1 MLSSR
6 AVPAFLLCLALVGA
20 SLVEPGSAQQGS
32 TTPEGGQAEAAAPQA
47 PPQTGEAQTQPT
59 FRTGINF
66 VRVDVIV
73 GDRKDEPVTDLSQK
87 DFELFE
93 DGKPR
98 EIEQF
103 SLVRTDGNPRP
114 GAPPPRA
121 IRNAADEEIEASRE
135 DTRVFVIFL
144 DDYHVRRA
152 NSISIREPLKRF
164 VQNQLRPNDMVAVM
178 YPLTPVTVMSF
189 TRNHNTILTAVE
201 RFTGRKFDYTPMNEI
216 EYQYQRLS
224 TEEIER
230 IRNDVVLTALEG
242 LSVRLG
248 ALREGRKSVVFV
260 SEGFTA
266 LLPPQMRRAD
276 ASMPA
281 NPLEVERQARAQDSP
296 REYTAEWFNMTDIFQ
311 KMRNVFNAA
320 NRNNTSIYSLDPR
333 GLAPFEYG
341 FDDLPGGPP
350 PSFATDSRALR
361 MTQDTLRTLSEE
373 TDGRAIVNRNTL
385 DQGLAQVTRDSSYY
399 YLLGYTSQA
408 PTDGKFHEISVR
420 VRRRDTN
427 VRARKGFWAVTNED
441 VIRAANPTPEIAKPV
456 QTALASIS
464 TSVQAGKYVRTW
476 VGAERG
482 ESGKTRVTLVWEPLA
497 MPPGDRRE
505 PAMHVSLMAATS
517 AGSLVFRGRAPEK
530 SSTTPSAATG
540 PLTAGPRRLVFEAP
554 PGKLELRMTVEG
566 ASGGTLDQEIR
577 DFVVPDLTTP
587 QVVLST
593 PRVYRARTLPEL
605 RLIVADANAVPAAGR
620 EFSRTERVLVRFNAY
635 APGTEK
641 PQATAALLNRGGKK
655 MSDLA
660 VSVTDADQGMH
671 EITLAL
677 ASVPAG
683 EYLVEITV
691 KGASGDVKELV
702 PFRVT
707 S

>member
-1 MLSSR
+1 MG
-6 AVPAFLLCLALVGA
+6 V
-20 SLVEPGSAQQGS
+20 SLVEHGSAQQDS
-32 TTPEGGQAEAAAPQA
+32 TTTQQGQAEATPPPA
-47 PPQTGEAQTQPT
+47 PPQAGDAQPQTPT

-73 GDRKDEPVTDLSQK
+73 GDRKDQPVTDLSQS
-87 DFELFE
+87 DFEVFE
-93 DGKPR
+93 DGERR

-103 SLVRTDGNPRP
+103 ALVRTDGTPKP

-135 DTRVFVIFL
+135 GTRIFVIFL

-152 NSISIREPLKRF
+152 NSITIREPLKRF
-164 VQNQLRPNDMVAVM
+164 VQNQLRPNDMIAVM
-178 YPLTPVTVMSF
+178 YPLTPVTIMTF

-201 RFTGRKFDYTPMNEI
+201 RFTGRKFDYTPMNEF
-216 EYQYQRLS
+216 ESQYQRLS
-224 TEEIER
+224 TEEVER

-248 ALREGRKSVVFV
+248 SLREGRKTVIFV

-281 NPLEVERQARAQDSP
+281 NPLEVERAAAAQDSP
-296 REYTAEWFNMTDIFQ
+296 REYTAEWFGMADIYQ
-311 KMRNVFNAA
+311 KLRNVFNAA

-341 FDDLPGGPP
+341 FDDLASGPP

-361 MTQDTLRTLSEE
+361 MTQDTLRSLAEE

-385 DQGLAQVTRDSSYY
+385 DQGLAQVARDSSYY

-420 VRRRDTN
+420 VKRRDVN
-427 VRARKGFWAVTNED
+427 VRSRKGFWAATNED
-441 VIRAANPTPEIAKPV
+441 VIRASNPTPEVAKPV
-456 QTALASIS
+456 QAALASIS

-476 VGAERG
+476 VGSERG
-482 ESGKTRVTLVWEPLA
+482 EGGKTRVTLVWEPLS

-505 PAMHVSLMAATS
+505 PAVHVSLLAATS
-517 AGSLVFRGRAPEK
+517 TGSLVFRGRAPER

-540 PLTAGPRRLVFEAP
+540 PLTAGPRRLMFDAP
-554 PGKLELRMTVEG
+554 PGKLELRLTVEG

-577 DFVVPDLTTP
+577 DVVVPDLTTP

-605 RLIVADANAVPAAGR
+605 RLIVADSNAVPAAGR
-620 EFSRTERVLVRFNAY
+620 EFSRTDRVLVRFNAY
-635 APGTEK
+635 GPGTER
-641 PQATAALLNRGGKK
+641 PQATAVLLNRGGQK
-655 MSDLA
+655 MSDLP

-671 EITLAL
+671 EITLGL
-677 ASVPAG
+677 SSIPAG
-683 EYLVEITV
+683 EYLVEIAV
-691 KGASGDVKELV
+691 KGSSGEVKELV

-707 S
+707 A